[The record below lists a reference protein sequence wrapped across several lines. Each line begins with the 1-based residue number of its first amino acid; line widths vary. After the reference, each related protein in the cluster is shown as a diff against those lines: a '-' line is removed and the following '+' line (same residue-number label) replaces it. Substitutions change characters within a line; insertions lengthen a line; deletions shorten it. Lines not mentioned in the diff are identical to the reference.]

1 MGLNTFSSISN
12 YTARLIIK
20 IINLPTK
27 SLSLNVIKTDLQID
41 LWYVHGSFSSGKI
54 LLFQGV

>member
-12 YTARLIIK
+12 YTARLIIT